1 MWDTVARPAPEQAA
15 AYRAAG
21 WWRDETFLDDLARA
35 AATRPGHPAV
45 IAYEDGRLART
56 LSYADLVTM
65 VNRFAG
71 ALADLGVGPGDVVMI
86 HLPNRWMLGPLY
98 LATIRIGA
106 VAAPA
111 QLAMGAREIGHILTE
126 TRAKVCVTVGTF
138 AGTDYTHRIRQVAPS
153 TLEHLVVVGDPGL
166 SGALGFDD
174 SFVADQPHRQDG
186 WPAPLGPDDPA
197 LLVYTSGTTGQPKG
211 VVHSQNTIYAAGR
224 SLSVP
229 FGLTAADVISIPQ
242 LLTHVAGAMHG
253 VYAPITL
260 GATSVMHD
268 TTDDVG
274 LMLDMVAEHQITYLH
289 TSPARTSTLL
299 AEQRARPRQTGSLR
313 VMSASSAPIP
323 PQMVTTAQTLFGVP
337 LCACWGMTE
346 TGGCTVTRPD
356 EDPPDWGACS
366 DGCAMPWM
374 QVRIDSEPGA
384 RVGRLLVRGASLC
397 LGYLGQRRAFEA
409 CLDTDGWFDTGDL
422 ARDDGRGGIRICGR
436 RTDLITRASGD
447 KVPTAE
453 TEAVLLRHPAVRDV
467 VLVGCRDPRIP
478 ECDEVCAVVVPE
490 GWPPTLESLRHHLE
504 QEQVTADSWPD
515 RLEILPE
522 LPKNALG
529 KVLRTTVRQL
539 IEAPAADDRAIHDRA
554 ADPRP
559 VQPA

>member
-1 MWDTVARPAPEQAA
+1 MWDTVASPAAGQAA

-21 WWRDETFLDDLARA
+21 WWRDETFPGDLASA
-35 AATRPGHPAV
+35 AATRPDHPAI
-45 IAYEDGRLART
+45 IAYEDGKLAQT
-56 LSYADLVTM
+56 LSYADLAVM
-65 VNRFAG
+65 VDRFAG
-71 ALADLGVGPGDVVMI
+71 ALAELGVGPGDVVVI

-111 QLAMGAREIGHILTE
+111 QLAMGGRELGHILTQ
-126 TRAKVCVTVGTF
+126 TRARVCVTVGSF
-138 AGTDYTHRIRQVAPS
+138 AGTAYPDRIRQIAPA
-153 TLEHLVVVGDPGL
+153 TLEHLVVVGDPVPA
-166 SGALGFDD
+166 GAI
-174 SFVADQPHRQDG
+174 SFEDFFVTGRPQPRGG
-186 WPAPLGPDDPA
+186 WPDALGPDDPA

-211 VVHSQNTIYAAGR
+211 VVHSQNTIYAAGQ

-242 LLTHVAGAMHG
+242 LLTHVAGGMHG

-260 GATSVMHD
+260 GATCVMHD

-274 LMLDMVAEHQITYLH
+274 LMLDMIAEHQVTYLH
-289 TSPARTSTLL
+289 TSPARMSALL
-299 AEQRARPRQTGSLR
+299 AEQSARPRPTGSLR

-323 PQMVTTAQTLFGVP
+323 PQMVTAAQALFGIP

-356 EDPPDWGACS
+356 EDPPDWGARS
-366 DGCAMPWM
+366 DGRTMPWM
-374 QVRIDSEPGA
+374 QVRVGDEPGA

-397 LGYLGQRRAFEA
+397 LGYLGQRQAFEA
-409 CLDTDGWFDTGDL
+409 SLDADGWFDTGDL

-436 RTDLITRASGD
+436 RADLITRASGD

-478 ECDEVCAVVVPE
+478 ECDEVCAVVVPD
-490 GWPPTLESLRHHLE
+490 GPPPTLESLRQHLAA
-504 QEQVTADSWPD
+504 EQVTADSWPD
-515 RLEILPE
+515 RLEFLPE
-522 LPKNALG
+522 LPRNALG

-539 IEAPAADDRAIHDRA
+539 VEAPAADT
-554 ADPRP
+554 
-559 VQPA
+559 QPA